1 MRRLEAETCQ
11 LVSLKVQNFQ
21 SFESFKRVHGDPA
34 QLVPLKMKVTQ
45 GREAGELP
53 VEELLQ
59 LVVLQ
64 VEHLHPGQ
72 AFQAERSDREDVA
85 VVQEN
90 LDRMASS
97 YEPRSDQLRHVVA
110 IKVDLSGV
118 HGNKAGTSMWL
129 LAEHLILFDVHCESW
144 KQEQLSGH
152 CMRQWQAKKSQQKQ
166 SGWQWA
172 EYLQSKSELGIETR
186 GTLED
191 EQTTEL
197 RSPIVGIKPP
207 VRPGF
212 FAGLL
217 FHEREQSQFQG
228 LSASKSLGS

>member
-1 MRRLEAETCQ
+1 
-11 LVSLKVQNFQ
+11 
-21 SFESFKRVHGDPA
+21 
-34 QLVPLKMKVTQ
+34 MKVTQ

-118 HGNKAGTSMWL
+118 HGNKGGHVDVVAGRALDLVRRSLRVVEAGAVVGALHAAVAGKEVAAEAVWL
-129 LAEHLILFDVHCESW
+129 A
-144 KQEQLSGH
+144 
-152 CMRQWQAKKSQQKQ
+152 
-166 SGWQWA
+166 
-172 EYLQSKSELGIETR
+172 
-186 GTLED
+186 
-191 EQTTEL
+191 
-197 RSPIVGIKPP
+197 VG
-207 VRPGF
+207 
-212 FAGLL
+212 
-217 FHEREQSQFQG
+217 
-228 LSASKSLGS
+228 

>member
-1 MRRLEAETCQ
+1 MEAKTCQ

-34 QLVPLKMKVTQ
+34 QLVALKTKLTQ

-72 AFQAERSDREDVA
+72 AFQAERSDRDDVA

-90 LDRMASS
+90 LDDMTSS
-97 YEPRSDQLRHVVA
+97 YEPRSDQLSHVIS

-118 HGNKAGTSMWL
+118 HGD
-129 LAEHLILFDVHCESW
+129 E
-144 KQEQLSGH
+144 SGH
-152 CMRQWQAKKSQQKQ
+152 VCVVVGRALDLVRRPLRVVEA
-166 SGWQWA
+166 GAVVGALHAAVAGEEVAA
-172 EYLQSKSELGIETR
+172 EAVRLAMS
-186 GTLED
+186 
-191 EQTTEL
+191 
-197 RSPIVGIKPP
+197 IV
-207 VRPGF
+207 
-212 FAGLL
+212 
-217 FHEREQSQFQG
+217 
-228 LSASKSLGS
+228 